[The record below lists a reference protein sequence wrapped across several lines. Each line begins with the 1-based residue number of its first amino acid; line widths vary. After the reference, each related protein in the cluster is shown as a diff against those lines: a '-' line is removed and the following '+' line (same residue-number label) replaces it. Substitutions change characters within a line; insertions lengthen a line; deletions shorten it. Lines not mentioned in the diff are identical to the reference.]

1 MNTNQQIN
9 EQTPE
14 QTTTQAEK
22 QAETKPAIHEPQ
34 GENKNMSPRE
44 RLAQL
49 RANHK
54 AGIKPAR
61 ISDKFKAS
69 NSSPLLRPRKCNIP
83 RTNAV
88 VLNKDI

>member
-1 MNTNQQIN
+1 MNTNQETNQ
-9 EQTPE
+9 
-14 QTTTQAEK
+14 QTTTQ
-22 QAETKPAIHEPQ
+22 QAEANTQQTINKPTIHEPQ
-34 GENKNMSPRE
+34 RENKNMSPRE

-69 NSSPLLRPRKCNIP
+69 NSSPLLRPRKCQIP
-83 RTNAV
+83 RTNAI

>member
-1 MNTNQQIN
+1 MNTNQ
-9 EQTPE
+9 E
-14 QTTTQAEK
+14 TTTQ

-34 GENKNMSPRE
+34 EEKIKLSPRE

-69 NSSPLLRPRKCNIP
+69 NSSPLLIPRKYHIP

-88 VLNKDI
+88 VLPKDI